1 MLKSRQLLII
11 FIPAIIISSLVL
23 FVRVIQYEPLFPK
36 QENIEKQPA
45 VDFSVPIFGE
55 DPIIGDRRAPATL
68 LVFSDL
74 GCDHCRLQFSL
85 WEQLMAQ
92 YPKKV
97 KIIWKSLPVVSFP
110 YSTELANQYA
120 FCTNQQGKFLD
131 FIRLAF
137 TNSADLSP
145 AIVESLAQS
154 ADLNQEKLQT
164 CLDSGAAQAYLQKTE
179 QLATLLNIQS
189 VPTVF
194 LNNKQIEPPQILEGW
209 KTLLN
214 L

>member
-1 MLKSRQLLII
+1 MLRPRQLLII
-11 FIPAIIISSLVL
+11 FIPAFLIIAAIL
-23 FVRVIQYEPLFPK
+23 FVRILQYEPLFPK

-45 VDFSVPIFGE
+45 ADFSVPIFSA
-55 DPIIGDRRAPATL
+55 DPLIGDRQAPTTL
-68 LVFSDL
+68 IVFSDL
-74 GCDHCRLQFSL
+74 GCAHCRLQFSL

-97 KIIWKSLPVVSFP
+97 KIIWKRLPVVSFP

-120 FCTNQQGKFLD
+120 FCANQQGKFLD

-137 TNSADLSP
+137 TNSNDLSQT
-145 AIVESLAQS
+145 IVESLARS

-179 QLATLLNIQS
+179 QLATLLNIQA
-189 VPTVF
+189 VPTIF
-194 LNNKQIEPPQILEGW
+194 LNNKQIDPPQVLEGW